1 LHPNDLLCLNTITD
15 KLGAFFIVIGSIILF
30 FNGFYMMFLYMI
42 DYATD
47 EEWYRYLFFKLIL
60 LLFLIGFDVGD
71 YIWCINNMN
80 YYNENSSGA
89 NKLFTKIGVT
99 VCPNLFNFN
108 LYANWAVSILISVIC
123 LFQLLKTL
131 MNYKELFYPSN
142 QEEYRARCD
151 DPDIIILAK
160 N

>member
-1 LHPNDLLCLNTITD
+1 
-15 KLGAFFIVIGSIILF
+15 
-30 FNGFYMMFLYMI
+30 MI